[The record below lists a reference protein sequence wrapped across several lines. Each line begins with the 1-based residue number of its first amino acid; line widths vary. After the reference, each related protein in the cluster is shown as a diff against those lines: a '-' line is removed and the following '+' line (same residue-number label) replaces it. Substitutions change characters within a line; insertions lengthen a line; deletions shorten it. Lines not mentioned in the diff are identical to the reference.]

1 MNKRRLLLSFLLVVV
16 IPQFLFSLFLR
27 DSPKKDPIKEEPI
40 IHPEHSNFI
49 SVKDGES
56 VIQMELDDYVAGV
69 VLGEMPADFELE
81 ALKAQ
86 AVATRTYTLRR
97 VLRSGKHS
105 NAHVCTESAC
115 CQAFVPVSEYLGG
128 DEKLE
133 KVNHAVK
140 ETSGQVL
147 TYDGKLI
154 EATYFSTSGGRTE
167 DAVAVWGANVPYL
180 RSVDSPGEEISK
192 HYETA
197 VTISVGDFIKK
208 LGLPADF
215 QLSEDNIDVTYTN
228 GGGVDTLTLDGKTFS
243 GTQLRTLLDLSSTAL
258 TLDIAGD
265 RVLITTKGNGH
276 RVGMSQ
282 YGAEAMAVNGYSY
295 DQILLH
301 YYSGATLEEF
311 TEEQINAIFDK
322 AENL

>member
-1 MNKRRLLLSFLLVVV
+1 MKKYMLLLSFVLVVM
-16 IPQFLFSLFLR
+16 IPQLLFSFLTAE
-27 DSPKKDPIKEEPI
+27 SPENDTKENDQISRVEA
-40 IHPEHSNFI
+40 SQLI
-49 SVKDGES
+49 SVKDGND
-56 VIQMELDDYVAGV
+56 VIHMKLDDYVVGV
-69 VLGEMPADFELE
+69 VLGEMPADFEPE

-97 VLRSGKHS
+97 VIRNGKHS
-105 NAHVCTESAC
+105 DANVCTDPSC
-115 CQAFVPVSEYLGG
+115 CQAFVPLSEYSGG
-128 DEKLE
+128 EEKRK
-133 KVNHAVK
+133 KVTQAVS

-147 TYDGKLI
+147 TYEENLI
-154 EATYFSTSGGRTE
+154 EATYFSTSGGKTE

-197 VTISVGDFIKK
+197 VTISGSEFINR
-208 LGLPADF
+208 LGLPETCP
-215 QLSEDNIDVTYTN
+215 LSDDSVEISYTN
-228 GGGVDTLTLDGKTFS
+228 GGGVDTLSIGGKTYS
-243 GTQLRTLLDLSSTAL
+243 GVQLRTLLNLSSTAM
-258 TLDIAGD
+258 TIDILNGS
-265 RVLITTKGNGH
+265 VLITTKGNGH

-282 YGAEAMAVNGYSY
+282 YGAEAMAISGCSY

-301 YYSGATLEEF
+301 YYSGATLEKF